1 VDAGLPTFE
10 GEPMQ
15 RRDFVQMA
23 AALGWGGVATSALA
37 HHGWSSFDQT
47 RPIYL
52 EGKAVDVRWRNPHVE
67 LSLELP
73 ESLRV
78 PSDLAQRVLPA
89 QTAGVDGPALLS
101 KAVVP
106 TRRDRRWEVELAPL
120 FRLGQWQ
127 MPEIKNGEV
136 LSLVGFTFKDE
147 AGAAIVRAE
156 YVFVGGK
163 VYGLRSSPA

>member
-1 VDAGLPTFE
+1 
-10 GEPMQ
+10 MQ
-15 RRDFVQMA
+15 RREFVQVA
-23 AALGWGGVATSALA
+23 TALGWGGLATGAMA
-37 HHGWSSFDQT
+37 HHGWSSFDQG

-52 EGKAVDVRWRNPHVE
+52 EGKAANVRWRNPHVE

-73 ESLRV
+73 TALRV
-78 PSDLAQRVLPA
+78 PADLGQRALPA
-89 QTAGVDGPALLS
+89 QTAGVDGPALLA

-127 MPEIKNGEV
+127 MPEIKNGDE
-136 LSLVGFTFKDE
+136 LSLIGFTFKDE
-147 AGAAIVRAE
+147 AGEPIVRAE
-156 YVFVGGK
+156 YVFFGGK

>member
-1 VDAGLPTFE
+1 
-10 GEPMQ
+10 MQ
-15 RRDFVQMA
+15 RREFVQVA
-23 AALGWGGVATSALA
+23 ALLGWGGVATGALA
-37 HHGWSSFDQT
+37 HHGWSSFDQG

-52 EGKAVDVRWRNPHVE
+52 EGKAANVRWRNPHVE

-73 ESLRV
+73 TALRL
-78 PSDLAQRVLPA
+78 PADLGQRALPA
-89 QTAGVDGPALLS
+89 QTAGVDGPALLA

-127 MPEIKNGEV
+127 MPEIKNGDE
-136 LSLVGFTFKDE
+136 LSLIGFTFKDE
-147 AGAAIVRAE
+147 AGEPIVRAE
-156 YVFVGGK
+156 YVFFGGK

>member
-1 VDAGLPTFE
+1 
-10 GEPMQ
+10 MQ
-15 RRDFVQMA
+15 RRDFVQWA
-23 AALGWGGVATSALA
+23 AALGLSSATSAALA
-37 HHGWSSFDQT
+37 HHGWSSFDQG

-52 EGKAVDVRWRNPHVE
+52 EGKAVDVKWRNPHVE
-67 LSLELP
+67 LGLELP
-73 ESLRV
+73 ETLRV
-78 PSDLAQRVLPA
+78 PADLAQRALPA
-89 QTAGVDGPALLS
+89 QTAGVDGPALLA

-106 TRRDRRWEVELAPL
+106 TRRDRRWDIELAPL

-127 MPEIKNGEV
+127 MPEIKNGDA

-147 AGAAIVRAE
+147 VGAAIVRAE

>member
-1 VDAGLPTFE
+1 
-10 GEPMQ
+10 MQ
-15 RRDFVQMA
+15 RREFVQVV
-23 AALGWGGVATSALA
+23 AALGWGGAATSSLA
-37 HHGWSSFDQT
+37 HHGWSSFDQG

-52 EGKAVDVRWRNPHVE
+52 EGKAANVRWRNPHVE

-73 ESLRV
+73 ETLRV
-78 PSDLAQRVLPA
+78 PADLSQRALPV
-89 QTAGVDGPALLS
+89 QTASVDGPALLA

-127 MPEIKNGEV
+127 MPEIKNGES

-147 AGAAIVRAE
+147 AGEPIVRAE
-156 YVFVGGK
+156 YVFFGGK
-163 VYGLRSSPA
+163 AYGLRSSPA

>member
-1 VDAGLPTFE
+1 
-10 GEPMQ
+10 MQ

-23 AALGWGGVATSALA
+23 TALGWSGVATGALA

-67 LSLELP
+67 LSLDLP

-78 PSDLAQRVLPA
+78 PFDLAQRALPA

>member
-1 VDAGLPTFE
+1 
-10 GEPMQ
+10 MQ
-15 RRDFVQMA
+15 RREFVQLA
-23 AALGWGGVATSALA
+23 AALGWGGVATGALA

-67 LSLELP
+67 LLLELP
-73 ESLRV
+73 ETLRV
-78 PSDLAQRVLPA
+78 PPDLAQRALPA
-89 QTAGVDGPALLS
+89 QTAGVDGPALLAQ
-101 KAVVP
+101 AVVP
-106 TRRDRRWEVELAPL
+106 TRRDRRWEIELAPL

-127 MPEIKNGEV
+127 MPEIKNGEA

-156 YVFVGGK
+156 YVFLGGK

>member
-1 VDAGLPTFE
+1 
-10 GEPMQ
+10 MQ

-23 AALGWGGVATSALA
+23 TALGWSGVATGALA

-52 EGKAVDVRWRNPHVE
+52 EGKALDVRWRNPHVE

-78 PSDLAQRVLPA
+78 PSDLAQRALPA
-89 QTAGVDGPALLS
+89 QTAGVDGPALLA

>member
-1 VDAGLPTFE
+1 
-10 GEPMQ
+10 MQ
-15 RRDFVQMA
+15 RREFVQLA
-23 AALGWGGVATSALA
+23 ALLGWGGAATGAMA
-37 HHGWSSFDQT
+37 HHGWSSFDQG

-52 EGKAVDVRWRNPHVE
+52 EGTAVDVKWRNPHVE
-67 LSLELP
+67 LVLELP
-73 ESLRV
+73 ETLRL
-78 PSDLAQRVLPA
+78 PADLTQRSLPA
-89 QTAGVDGPALLS
+89 QTAGIDGPALLA
-101 KAVVP
+101 KAVLP

-127 MPEIKNGEV
+127 MPEIKNGEA

-147 AGAAIVRAE
+147 AGSATVRAE

>member
-1 VDAGLPTFE
+1 
-10 GEPMQ
+10 MQ
-15 RRDFVQMA
+15 RREFVQVA
-23 AALGWGGVATSALA
+23 AALSWGGVATGALA
-37 HHGWSSFDQT
+37 HHGWSSFDQG

-52 EGKAVDVRWRNPHVE
+52 EGKAANVRWRNPHVE

-73 ESLRV
+73 AALRV
-78 PSDLAQRVLPA
+78 PADLGQRALPA
-89 QTAGVDGPALLS
+89 QTAGVDGPALLA

-127 MPEIKNGEV
+127 MPEIKNGDE
-136 LSLVGFTFKDE
+136 LSLIGFTFKDE
-147 AGAAIVRAE
+147 AGEPIVRAE
-156 YVFVGGK
+156 YVFFGGK

>member
-1 VDAGLPTFE
+1 
-10 GEPMQ
+10 MQ
-15 RRDFVQMA
+15 RREFVQA
-23 AALGWGGVATSALA
+23 ATALGLGAVATGALA
-37 HHGWSSFDQT
+37 HHGWSSFDQA

-52 EGKAVDVRWRNPHVE
+52 EGKAANVRWRNPHAE

-73 ESLRV
+73 DGMRV
-78 PSDLAQRVLPA
+78 PAELAQRVLPA
-89 QTAGVDGPALLS
+89 QTAGVDGPALLA

-127 MPEIKNGEV
+127 MPEIKNGEA

-147 AGAAIVRAE
+147 AGEPIVRAE
-156 YVFVGGK
+156 YVFFGGK

>member
-1 VDAGLPTFE
+1 
-10 GEPMQ
+10 MQ
-15 RRDFVQMA
+15 RREFVQLA
-23 AALGWGGVATSALA
+23 AALGWGGVATGALA

-67 LSLELP
+67 LSLALP
-73 ESLRV
+73 ETLRV
-78 PSDLAQRVLPA
+78 PADLAQRPLPA
-89 QTAGVDGPALLS
+89 QTAGVDGPTLLAQ
-101 KAVVP
+101 AVVP
-106 TRRDRRWEVELAPL
+106 TRRDRRWEIELAPW

-127 MPEIKNGEV
+127 MPEIKNGDA

-156 YVFVGGK
+156 YVFLGGK

>member
-1 VDAGLPTFE
+1 
-10 GEPMQ
+10 MQ
-15 RRDFVQMA
+15 RRDFVQLVA
-23 AALGWGGVATSALA
+23 LLGWGGGPTGALA
-37 HHGWSSFDQT
+37 HHGWSSFDQS

-52 EGKAVDVRWRNPHVE
+52 EGKAADVKWRNPHVE
-67 LSLELP
+67 LVLELP
-73 ESLRV
+73 EPLRL
-78 PSDLAQRVLPA
+78 PADLAQRALPA
-89 QTAGVDGPALLS
+89 QTAGVDGPALLA

-127 MPEIKNGEV
+127 MPEIKNGDA

-156 YVFVGGK
+156 YVFLGGK

>member
-1 VDAGLPTFE
+1 
-10 GEPMQ
+10 MQ
-15 RRDFVQMA
+15 RREFVQVA
-23 AALGWGGVATSALA
+23 TALGWGGLATGAMA
-37 HHGWSSFDQT
+37 HHGWSSFDQG

-52 EGKAVDVRWRNPHVE
+52 EGKAANVRWRNPHVE

-73 ESLRV
+73 AALRV
-78 PSDLAQRVLPA
+78 PADLGQRALPA
-89 QTAGVDGPALLS
+89 QTAGVDGPALLA

-127 MPEIKNGEV
+127 MPEIKNGDE
-136 LSLVGFTFKDE
+136 LSLIGFTFKDE
-147 AGAAIVRAE
+147 AGEPIVRAE
-156 YVFVGGK
+156 YVFFGGK

>member
-1 VDAGLPTFE
+1 
-10 GEPMQ
+10 MQ

>member
-1 VDAGLPTFE
+1 
-10 GEPMQ
+10 MQ

-23 AALGWGGVATSALA
+23 AALGWSGVATGALA

-67 LSLELP
+67 MSLDLP
-73 ESLRV
+73 GSLRV
-78 PSDLAQRVLPA
+78 PADLARRALPA
-89 QTAGVDGPALLS
+89 QTAGVDGPALLA

-106 TRRDRRWEVELAPL
+106 TRQDRRWEIELAPL

-127 MPEIKNGEV
+127 MPEIKNGEE